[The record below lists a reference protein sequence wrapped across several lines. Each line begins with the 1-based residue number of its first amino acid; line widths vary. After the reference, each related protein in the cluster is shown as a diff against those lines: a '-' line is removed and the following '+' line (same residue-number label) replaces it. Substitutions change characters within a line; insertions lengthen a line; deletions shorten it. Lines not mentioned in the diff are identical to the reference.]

1 MYFWT
6 KGEPILWGLFL
17 PSWGFSFGPLLYLF
31 IFTDQWW
38 HQLLFCSVW
47 RNNSHSEQT
56 WLIGQALQPAT
67 VYNSEN
73 YLHLKEHVQET
84 PAVRNQRFFGYFD
97 INGDGKISAIEVY
110 FYALSMTLLH
120 DHEKVIHTTS
130 SKILEQ
136 VLFISLTIIDWS
148 KKKYCHT
155 FDLKSWTSTKMNELI
170 FYYRS
175 DLLMPN

>member
-1 MYFWT
+1 MA
-6 KGEPILWGLFL
+6 
-17 PSWGFSFGPLLYLF
+17 
-31 IFTDQWW
+31 
-38 HQLLFCSVW
+38 
-47 RNNSHSEQT
+47 
-56 WLIGQALQPAT
+56 GQALQPAT

-130 SKILEQ
+130 TKILEQ
-136 VLFISLTIIDWS
+136 VHFFPHPLLKHQGLEILADKSPKIKNICDKY
-148 KKKYCHT
+148 KK
-155 FDLKSWTSTKMNELI
+155 
-170 FYYRS
+170 
-175 DLLMPN
+175 

>member
-1 MYFWT
+1 MGAECT
-6 KGEPILWGLFL
+6 CSSSPKNGGTI
-17 PSWGFSFGPLLYLF
+17 
-31 IFTDQWW
+31 
-38 HQLLFCSVW
+38 LLFCSVW
-47 RNNSHSEQT
+47 GNNSHSEQT

-110 FYALSMTLLH
+110 FYALSMSLLH

-148 KKKYCHT
+148 KKEYCQT
-155 FDLKSWTSTKMNELI
+155 IDRKSRTSRKMNELI
-170 FYYRS
+170 LCYRS